1 MGIINNWINI
11 MKKEIT
17 KIKDSTL
24 VINWHLLEPCQ
35 FKCKYCYAQWDKANL
50 PQVYKNNSMSEKL
63 IDELLLFKK
72 QYKNVRLSL
81 AGGEPLLDK
90 NIEHKIIYAYNKNL
104 KVSIITN
111 GDLLTEK
118 FILDNAKYLDILG
131 LSIDSMNDET
141 NIKIGRATLTLKLP
155 KYNEIINLIKLAK
168 KINPKIKIKI
178 NTVVN
183 RFNFNE
189 NMRDLI
195 KDINPDKWKIFQV
208 LPTTN
213 KAKSEIITTEK
224 FNIFANKHKDINC
237 AMFEDNNIMLA
248 SYLMI
253 DPFGRFF
260 ANSDNTKNNVKNKIA
275 KGADYAYSSP
285 ILNVG
290 IMQAFEQIEFNF
302 DRFINR
308 Y

>member
-1 MGIINNWINI
+1 MGITNNWINI

-50 PQVYKNNSMSEKL
+50 PQVYKNNTMSEKL

-90 NIEHKIIYAYNKNL
+90 NIEHKIIYAYKKNL

-155 KYNEIINLIKLAK
+155 KYNEIISLIKLAK
-168 KINPKIKIKI
+168 KVNPKIKIKI

-213 KAKSEIITTEK
+213 KAKSEIITTEQ
-224 FNIFANKHKDINC
+224 FNIFVNKHKNIKN

-260 ANSDNTKNNVKNKIA
+260 ANSDNTKNNAKNKIA
-275 KGADYAYSSP
+275 KGADYAYSLP

>member
-17 KIKDSTL
+17 KIKNSTL

-50 PQVYKNNSMSEKL
+50 PQVYKNNSMSKKL

-168 KINPKIKIKI
+168 KINPQIKIKI

-183 RFNFNE
+183 KFNFNE

-213 KAKSEIITTEK
+213 KAKSEIITTEQ
-224 FNIFANKHKDINC
+224 FNIFVNKHKDINC

>member
-35 FKCKYCYAQWDKANL
+35 FKCRYCYAQWDKANL
-50 PQVYKNNSMSEKL
+50 PQVYKNNTMSEKL

-168 KINPKIKIKI
+168 KINPQIKIKI

-213 KAKSEIITTEK
+213 KAKSEIITTEQ

>member
-1 MGIINNWINI
+1 
-11 MKKEIT
+11 MKT
-17 KIKDSTL
+17 TTPKIKDSTI

-35 FKCKYCYAQWDKANL
+35 FKCKYCYAQWDKADL

-63 IDELLLFKK
+63 IDELLLFKQ

-90 NIEHKIIYAYNKNL
+90 NIEHKIIYAYKKNL

-155 KYNEIINLIKLAK
+155 KYNEIIALVKLAK
-168 KINPKIKIKI
+168 KVNPKIKIKI

-213 KAKSEIITTEK
+213 KAKSEVITTEQ
-224 FNIFANKHKDINC
+224 FNIFTNKHKNIKN
-237 AMFEDNNIMLA
+237 AMFENNNIMLA

-260 ANSDNTKNNVKNKIA
+260 ANSDNVKNNAKNNTINKIA
-275 KGADYAYSSP
+275 KGANYAYSSP